1 MKKPTIIL
9 LTGLSIMLTACNKIP
24 KECEQSW
31 EHIADIAKKS
41 GIPDDAIETQKKEFE
56 RNVQEMPKDKAIE
69 TCNAQNSIF
78 GMVKQLQ

>member
-31 EHIADIAKKS
+31 EHIADMAKKS

>member
-31 EHIADIAKKS
+31 EHIADMAKKS
-41 GIPDDAIETQKKEFE
+41 GIPDDAIETQKKDFE

-69 TCNAQNSIF
+69 VCNAQNSIF
-78 GMVKQLQ
+78 GLVK

>member
-31 EHIADIAKKS
+31 EHIADMAKKVVFQMMPLRHKRKNLNVMS
-41 GIPDDAIETQKKEFE
+41 KKCQKIKPLKP
-56 RNVQEMPKDKAIE
+56 VMPKIL
-69 TCNAQNSIF
+69 F
-78 GMVKQLQ
+78 LVW

>member
-1 MKKPTIIL
+1 MWTIL
-9 LTGLSIMLTACNKIP
+9 GAYC
-24 KECEQSW
+24 W
-31 EHIADIAKKS
+31 YGKKS

>member
-1 MKKPTIIL
+1 MKKSAIIL
-9 LTGLSIMLTACNKIP
+9 LTGFSIMLTACSKMP

-41 GIPDDAIETQKKEFE
+41 GIPDDAIEAQKKEFE

-69 TCNAQNSIF
+69 ACSAQNSIF
-78 GMVKQLQ
+78 GMVK